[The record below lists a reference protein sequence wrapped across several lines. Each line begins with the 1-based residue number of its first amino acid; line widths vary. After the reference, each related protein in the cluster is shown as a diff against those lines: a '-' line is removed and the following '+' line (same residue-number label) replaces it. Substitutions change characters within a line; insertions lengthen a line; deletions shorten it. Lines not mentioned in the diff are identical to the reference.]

1 MSRSLRLAA
10 TRTTS
15 GPGISSPAA
24 PEPAGHP
31 DGVTATAWIR
41 AAHNGRVTTLP
52 QLRSD
57 GPFHL
62 RRLRTHRN
70 AATVGIIGAMSG
82 PLGGD
87 RLTLDITAEDRAE
100 LEVTTAAATLALRGP
115 TSDAATYAVRLTVGE
130 HASLRWL
137 PQPLISAA
145 GSNLHQTYN
154 VELAATSRL
163 TLREE
168 QLLGRADEEPGHL
181 VSRILVHRAG
191 RPLLDQHTA
200 YGAPEPG
207 WDGPAVLN
215 GHRAVGQLL
224 IVDPRLDHR
233 RDPVLLG
240 KAPRTGAPSSHHWQA
255 ARHCSL
261 PPSHP
266 RPHDCGTC
274 STRHAHTRSPAH
286 ADRRARP
293 GDAGPVS
300 KVADA
305 AAGGR
310 GRPVRGGRG
319 RGRAVL
325 PARSGR
331 RGAVAAAGGDRVDGA
346 LHASDAARF
355 SSAEVPV

>member
-1 MSRSLRLAA
+1 MSPSSQLAA
-10 TRTTS
+10 ARTTS
-15 GPGISSPAA
+15 GPAIPSPGAQ
-24 PEPAGHP
+24 EPAGHL
-31 DGVTATAWIR
+31 DGVRATARIR

-62 RRLRTHRN
+62 RRLRTHGN
-70 AATVGIIGAMSG
+70 AAAVGIIGAMSA

-87 RLTLDITAEDRAE
+87 RLTLDITADDRSE

-115 TSDAATYAVRLTVGE
+115 TTDAATYDVRLTVGE
-130 HASLRWL
+130 HAHLRWL

-145 GSNLHQTYN
+145 GSNLHQTYT
-154 VELAATSRL
+154 VELAATARL
-163 TLREE
+163 VLREE

-224 IVDPRLDHR
+224 IVGPRLDVR

-240 KAPRTGAPSSHHWQA
+240 EGAKDGCAVLAPLAGGPALLATAIAP
-255 ARHCSL
+255 
-261 PPSHP
+261 
-266 RPHDCGTC
+266 TT
-274 STRHAHTRSPAH
+274 STLRVLLDEAYAH
-286 ADRRARP
+286 A
-293 GDAGPVS
+293 
-300 KVADA
+300 
-305 AAGGR
+305 
-310 GRPVRGGRG
+310 
-319 RGRAVL
+319 L
-325 PARSGR
+325 ARSCG
-331 RGAVAAAGGDRVDGA
+331 
-346 LHASDAARF
+346 
-355 SSAEVPV
+355 